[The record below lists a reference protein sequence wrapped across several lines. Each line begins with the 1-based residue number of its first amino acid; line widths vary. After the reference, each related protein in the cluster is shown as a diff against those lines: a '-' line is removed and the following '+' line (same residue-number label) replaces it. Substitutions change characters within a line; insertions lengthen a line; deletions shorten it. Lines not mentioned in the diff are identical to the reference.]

1 MQTKRIMIFIK
12 LCVIYLFSFLT
23 DVFNFLFFLK
33 HPDSWAKMQV
43 AISVS
48 LAFRNTCYS
57 FHSQLVSLLM
67 CRACLGFYNPCVS
80 YPNHY
85 RSLCTVDFVKDLPLY
100 ALRTEWKI
108 HILKITDKA
117 IPITWV
123 PFTNF
128 LNRVYTWFHRLIPWA
143 VVIIPACDLIRWANL
158 SFILSSLQD

>member
-1 MQTKRIMIFIK
+1 
-12 LCVIYLFSFLT
+12 
-23 DVFNFLFFLK
+23 
-33 HPDSWAKMQV
+33 MQV

-108 HILKITDKA
+108 HILKS
-117 IPITWV
+117 
-123 PFTNF
+123 
-128 LNRVYTWFHRLIPWA
+128 LIK
-143 VVIIPACDLIRWANL
+143 L
-158 SFILSSLQD
+158 SLSHGYHSQISSIESILDFIG